1 MMTLPSLRS
10 WSRPGRCDALSTE
23 VLVSFVAFGS
33 SVLSA
38 VLTHWFTRRGKNATA
53 DHTAVQTM
61 ELVVRNL
68 RLELNSERA
77 YRQELEQRVR
87 HLENLIRELHGDAK

>member
-1 MMTLPSLRS
+1 MMTLHSLRS
-10 WSRPGRCDALSTE
+10 WSRLGRCDALSTE
-23 VLVSFVAFGS
+23 VLLSLVAVGS
-33 SVLSA
+33 SALSS
-38 VLTHWFTRRGKNATA
+38 LMTHWFTRRGKNVSA

-77 YRQELEQRVR
+77 YRQQLEERVR